1 MNLSGRSL
9 TDISDLSREEV
20 VFLLTKTKS
29 VKEKFKGDLPAV
41 SAQSKSIA
49 LLFFEPS
56 TRTRTSFEMAAF
68 RLGFRVLNLDATSS
82 SAQKG
87 ETIFDT
93 AKNVEAL
100 KPHCMVIR
108 HSGSG
113 IPLQISKLVKIPV
126 INAGDGFH
134 AHPTQALLDAFTIQ
148 EKFGKIS
155 GLNILIVGDIAHSRV
170 ARSNITLLRM
180 LGAKV
185 KVCGPPTLI
194 PPMAREWGVEVT
206 DRLDESLGAA
216 DVVMCL
222 RMQMERQASFQ
233 VPSLKEYTT
242 RFGITQERLGLIK
255 KDAIILHPGP
265 VNRGIELMSVALRDP
280 RCQVMDQVENGVLM
294 RSVLLNEIL
303 ADRYRPGPEGGRH
316 ERHI

>member
-9 TDISDLSREEV
+9 TDISDLTREEV

-29 VKEKFKGDLPAV
+29 LKEKSLGDLPVA
-41 SAQSKSIA
+41 SSGGKSVA

-87 ETIFDT
+87 ETIYDT

-100 KPHCMVIR
+100 RPHGMVIR

-113 IPLQISKLVKIPV
+113 IPLQISKLLKIPV

-155 GLNILIVGDIAHSRV
+155 GLNILIIGDIAHSRV
-170 ARSNITLLRM
+170 ARSNIALLRM

-194 PPMAREWGVEVT
+194 PPLASELGVEVT
-206 DRLDESLGAA
+206 DKLDDSLPTA
-216 DVVMCL
+216 DVVMAL
-222 RMQMERQASFQ
+222 RMQMERQSSFQ

-242 RFGITQERLGLIK
+242 RFGITEERLGLIK
-255 KDAIILHPGP
+255 KEAIILHPGP
-265 VNRGIELMSVALRDP
+265 VNRGVEIMSVVMRDP

-294 RSVLLNEIL
+294 RTVLLGEL
-303 ADRYRPGPEGGRH
+303 LGATS
-316 ERHI
+316 

>member
-1 MNLSGRSL
+1 MNLAGRSL

-20 VFLLTKTKS
+20 VFLLAETKS
-29 VKEKFKGDLPAV
+29 LKMNSSRPTPLPAPGGRSV
-41 SAQSKSIA
+41 A

-68 RLGFRVLNLDATSS
+68 RLGLRVLHLEASSS

-87 ETIFDT
+87 ETIYDT

-100 KPHCMVIR
+100 SPHGMVIR

-113 IPLQISKLVKIPV
+113 IPLQISKLLKIPV

-148 EKFGKIS
+148 EKFGNIS
-155 GLNILIVGDIAHSRV
+155 GLNILIIGDIAHSRV
-170 ARSNITLLRM
+170 ARSNIALLRM
-180 LGAKV
+180 LGAKI

-194 PPMAREWGVEVT
+194 PPLASELGVEVT
-206 DRLDESLGAA
+206 DRLDENLASA
-216 DVVMCL
+216 DVIMAL
-222 RMQMERQASFQ
+222 RMQMERQSSFQ
-233 VPSLKEYTT
+233 IPSLKEYTT
-242 RFGITQERLGLIK
+242 RFGITQERLNLIK

-265 VNRGIELMSVALRDP
+265 VNRGIEIMSVALRDP
-280 RCQVMDQVENGVLM
+280 RCQIMEQVENGVLM
-294 RSVLLNEIL
+294 RSVLLREL
-303 ADRYRPGPEGGRH
+303 LGVAC
-316 ERHI
+316 